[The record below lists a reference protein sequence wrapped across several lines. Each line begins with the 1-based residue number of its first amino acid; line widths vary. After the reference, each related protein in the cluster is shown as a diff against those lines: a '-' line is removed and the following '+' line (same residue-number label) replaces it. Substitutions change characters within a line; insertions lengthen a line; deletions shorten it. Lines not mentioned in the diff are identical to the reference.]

1 MSDEGDF
8 GKLRNGF
15 AKLSIPF
22 RVVIGLIGVVLPA
35 IFLLWL
41 VDKLF
46 LFYLTRGYVDEV
58 AYVFN
63 INAHYAKAVSLLVFV
78 AAAFFLGKIGFSRR
92 GRLIG
97 VTGLVSLL
105 VAHSLL
111 MGLGGKNQFF
121 DRSGRATKCYVLTRE
136 GDVRFL
142 EHVGVDPETG
152 RMCREASPET
162 LERLTAYKNGRRPE
176 RLGDSEDIVFH
187 ELRSGEPIVWFW
199 KGKSGEIQLF
209 NLMGFHPD
217 TGEELQ
223 PVTPAIVEAYKSQR
237 AERRQLAERRQQRP
251 PQPVDPETY
260 GFFNAATGEPQVW
273 YWQDSEGN
281 FEFFDMKGFHPRTGE
296 ALKPVDSST
305 RGKWLRQK
313 AEKEARE
320 AQESAREER
329 EQRERVAREER
340 ERQAAAE
347 QEEYERRVA
356 AAREAQEK
364 QAALELEQK
373 KARAGVMCDDLAGN
387 PSDTR
392 KSSSSAGSRYEELRK
407 HSVEALDA
415 CRAAMEAAPSELRFK
430 YQFARALE
438 INDPDKAM
446 PLYRDLTRQNY
457 PAAYDNLG
465 NIYIRKRDMRTA
477 ISILKSGVKA
487 NDPDSMVTMA
497 DLVERGYVPAQ
508 NPVAAKYAL
517 LERAA
522 QLGHSGA
529 QLAVEQMKAELQQ
542 QQQQRAFQQQ
552 EQQMMFDLFGTI
564 VRGVAR

>member
-1 MSDEGDF
+1 MAEESGVFRE
-8 GKLRNGF
+8 LRNNF
-15 AKLSIPF
+15 LKLGVPF
-22 RVVIGLIGVVLPA
+22 QVVIGLIGVMLPA
-35 IFLLWL
+35 ILLLWL

-46 LFYLTRGYVDEV
+46 LFYLTRSYVDEI

-63 INAHYAKAVSLLVFV
+63 INAYYAKAISLLVFMAFV
-78 AAAFFLGKIGFSRR
+78 FFLGKIGFSRR

-97 VTGLVSLL
+97 VSGLLSLL

-111 MGLGGKNQFF
+111 MGFGVKNQFF
-121 DRSGRATKCYVLTRE
+121 DRSGRSIKCYVLTRE
-136 GDVRFL
+136 GEVRFL
-142 EHVGVDPETG
+142 EHAGVDPETG

-176 RLGDSEDIVFH
+176 RLGDNEDITFH
-187 ELRSGEPIVWFW
+187 ELRTGEPIVWFW

-237 AERRQLAERRQQRP
+237 AVRWQLAERRQQRP
-251 PQPVDPETY
+251 PQTVDPETF

-273 YWQDSEGN
+273 YWQDAEGN

-296 ALKPVDSST
+296 ALKPADSST
-305 RGKWLRQK
+305 RDKWLRQK
-313 AEKEARE
+313 AEKESHE
-320 AQESAREER
+320 AQRA
-329 EQRERVAREER
+329 AREER

-347 QEEYERRVA
+347 REENERRA
-356 AAREAQEK
+356 AATREAQEK

-373 KARAGVMCDDLAGN
+373 KARAGVTCDDLAGN

-392 KSSSSAGSRYEELRK
+392 KSSSSAGSRYEELRG
-407 HSVEALDA
+407 HAAAALDA

-430 YQFARALE
+430 YQFTRALE
-438 INDPDKAM
+438 INEPDKAI
-446 PLYRDLTRQNY
+446 PLYRELMRQNY

-465 NIYIRKRDMRTA
+465 NIYIRKKDMRTA

-552 EQQMMFDLFGTI
+552 EQQMMLDLFGTI